1 MDKTTLTAT
10 ASIKTNK
17 LDAIQM
23 YLKQTNNTFQQ
34 TLDEALNDALDRL
47 YTKTVPPAVQT
58 YLATLNGEVKDKKP
72 KARKPVK
79 RQEVTSTQTHGNTV
93 TVSDTES

>member
-1 MDKTTLTAT
+1 MDKTALTAT

-23 YLKQTNNTFQQ
+23 YLKQTNATFQQ

-72 KARKPVK
+72 KARKPARRLEAPVE
-79 RQEVTSTQTHGNTV
+79 QAHDTIA
-93 TVSDTES
+93 VSETNN